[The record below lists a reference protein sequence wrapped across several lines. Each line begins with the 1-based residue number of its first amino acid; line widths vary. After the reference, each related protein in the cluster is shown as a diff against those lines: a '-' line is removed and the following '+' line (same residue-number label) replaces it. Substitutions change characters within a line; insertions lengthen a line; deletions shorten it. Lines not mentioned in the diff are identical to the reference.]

1 MAMRLGHLL
10 FTLGCLALLI
20 PRWIKKRG
28 SWRQDLGF
36 GPHPRKVQDFLMGC
50 LFGTLAMFFVF
61 GIEWLCGWLRPGPFN
76 RAGWA
81 GLDILPPL
89 MLMALWEEFRFRGIE
104 LSGLRTILPPWGA
117 LVLSSVVFGVA
128 HCLNANATWLSILGN
143 MLGGFVYGYAFLVS
157 GAIWLSF
164 GLHAAW
170 NMVQGPILGLPISGY
185 LEGGLWNPTVS
196 GPEFLTGGNYGPEA
210 GLVGLAAHILILAL
224 LWAYHRKQRPEFTG
238 EPTPKELPC

>member
-20 PRWIKKRG
+20 PRWIKRRG

-50 LFGTLAMFFVF
+50 LIGTLAMLFVF

-104 LSGLRTILPPWGA
+104 LSGLRTLMPSWGA

-196 GPEFLTGGNYGPEA
+196 GPESLTGGNYGPEA

-224 LWAYHRKQRPEFTG
+224 LWAYHRKQRPRSSHVD
-238 EPTPKELPC
+238 